1 MKLTE
6 NEKLLDDVRGVMIEH
21 NIDRIYYNDK
31 EFIKSF
37 IDLFNKTLEKKKA
50 SSTNKDGE

>member
-6 NEKLLDDVRGVMIEH
+6 NEKLLDDVRGLMIEH
-21 NIDRIYYNDK
+21 NIDRSYYNDK

-50 SSTNKDGE
+50 SSTNKDGQ